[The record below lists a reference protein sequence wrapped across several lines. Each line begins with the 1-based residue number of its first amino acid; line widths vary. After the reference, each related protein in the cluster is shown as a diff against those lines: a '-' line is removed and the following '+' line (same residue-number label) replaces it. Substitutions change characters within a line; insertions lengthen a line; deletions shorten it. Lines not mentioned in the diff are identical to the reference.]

1 MKLQPDRQ
9 PSLNTVS
16 AYGPNYIEIN
26 ATRYETSLI
35 LQPEGPVTS
44 WSCRSFSDLTIQ
56 DFEAIALKKPA
67 LVIFGSGSKIQF
79 PRPELIAPLIKAKI
93 GIETMDLQAACR
105 TYNVLMAEGRNVL
118 AALIMDK

>member
-9 PSLNTVS
+9 PTLNTVS

-44 WSCRSFSDLTIQ
+44 WTCRSFNDLTIQ
-56 DFEAIALKKPA
+56 DFEAIALKS
-67 LVIFGSGSKIQF
+67 L
-79 PRPELIAPLIKAKI
+79 L
-93 GIETMDLQAACR
+93 
-105 TYNVLMAEGRNVL
+105 
-118 AALIMDK
+118 